1 MKHALWKTL
10 TMMMYMYINT
20 GKFIM
25 TIPSFENI
33 GPISK
38 SLLVND
44 DPTVSIHYVFISYYY
59 NVSILT

>member
-1 MKHALWKTL
+1 
-10 TMMMYMYINT
+10 
-20 GKFIM
+20 M